1 MSDKTPTFEEIEK
14 HLDSVNLADFQPGGK
29 HHPAAGAAP
38 VCLRT
43 TLSAPGLASPNV
55 CPAYKMIRPILLA
68 ILAFPLIPKKIKD
81 AIKAFMAVLDVIC
94 P

>member
-38 VCLRT
+38 
-43 TLSAPGLASPNV
+43 GLAIPNV

>member
-14 HLDSVNLADFQPGGK
+14 HLDSFNLADFQPGGK
-29 HHPAAGAAP
+29 HHPGAGAA
-38 VCLRT
+38 
-43 TLSAPGLASPNV
+43 AQGLAIPNV

-81 AIKAFMAVLDVIC
+81 AIKAFMAVLDMIC